1 MCGFTH
7 STWVIVPLSVILVFM
22 SKIDEGEWCAQTNPA
37 VRKVAAETSP
47 PKILYRKEGL
57 LGRAWLKSTT
67 RAEVRG
73 SRPGSETIAASSF
86 PGVSEGK
93 AKSTIDKTG
102 SGNLKRRK
110 VI

>member
-57 LGRAWLKSTT
+57 LCRAWLKSTT

-73 SRPGSETIAASSF
+73 SRLKSETIAASSF
-86 PGVSEGK
+86 PGK
-93 AKSTIDKTG
+93 AKSKIDKT
-102 SGNLKRRK
+102 SWGNL
-110 VI
+110 